1 MKCPSCGGAEL
12 VRDTRNL
19 TYVYKGESTVIEAVT
34 GNFCPACDEVLLNRE
49 QGDRYSALIGQFQR
63 RINAAYVD
71 PDYIARVRRKLD
83 LDQRQAAELFG
94 GGVNAFSRYE
104 NGKTKPPLALVKLFR
119 LLDRHPD
126 LLEEIRT
133 A

>member
-19 TYVYKGESTVIEAVT
+19 TYIYKGESTVIEAVT
-34 GNFCPACDEVLLNRE
+34 GNFCPACGEVLLNRE